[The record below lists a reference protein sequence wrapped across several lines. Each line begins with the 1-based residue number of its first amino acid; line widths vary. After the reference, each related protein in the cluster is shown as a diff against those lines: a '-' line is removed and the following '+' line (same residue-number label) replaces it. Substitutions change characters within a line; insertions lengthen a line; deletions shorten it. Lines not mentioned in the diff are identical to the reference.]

1 MTPTIPAAPA
11 PRPPATSAVEHAVL
25 ALAAVERG
33 DGAAARHHAGRAR
46 REARP
51 ATRRD
56 RQRGAGLAL
65 EHAAEFPGDADL
77 LAHVAG

>member
-1 MTPTIPAAPA
+1 
-11 PRPPATSAVEHAVL
+11 VL

-56 RQRGAGLAL
+56 RQLVDIATLVVAGDRQRGAGLAL